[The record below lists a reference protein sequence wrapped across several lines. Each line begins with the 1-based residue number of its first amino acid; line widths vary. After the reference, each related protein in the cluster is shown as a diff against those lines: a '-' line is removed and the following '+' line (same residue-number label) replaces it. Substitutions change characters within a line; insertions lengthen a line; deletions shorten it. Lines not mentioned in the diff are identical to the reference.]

1 MRKKD
6 WLHLMA
12 YGAVLILSGGV
23 LANPFLGTVATSAGE
38 GIDSDG
44 RIRYRSVGR
53 H

>member
-23 LANPFLGTVATSAGE
+23 LANPFPGTVATSAGE
-38 GIDSDG
+38 GIVSDG
-44 RIRYRSVGR
+44 RIRYRSAGR